1 MNEIRIDMKKI
12 VFDSHEPAF
21 CLAAE
26 EYLLSN
32 KTSGDWLMLWS
43 GKPSV
48 IVGKFQN
55 VYSEVS
61 LNECEKNGVRVYR
74 RNSGGGTVY
83 HDLGNT
89 NYTIITDK
97 SENLPDYSRFLTPI
111 IAFLSSLGVDSE
123 IRDTSA
129 LFIGEKKISGN
140 AQSVVGNRV
149 MHHGTLLFDADLDAI
164 KKLTGKIRTK
174 VKSKAIL
181 SNPSPVTNIKPF
193 LKKQMSVS
201 EFTDSLGS
209 FLSTETY
216 AFSDSELKEIKR
228 LAEDKYSSF
237 EWTYARSPAFT
248 LTDGDFTIS
257 VRHGLIESVSEY
269 ADHLVGIALTPENIV
284 SSLPSKKEAEIIKE
298 IIFS

>member
-83 HDLGNT
+83 HDLGNI

-97 SENLPDYSRFLTPI
+97 SENLPESFSHADYRISFLTR
-111 IAFLSSLGVDSE
+111 SRQRNQRY
-123 IRDTSA
+123 IRSVYR
-129 LFIGEKKISGN
+129 GEKDQRERAVSCRQPGN
-140 AQSVVGNRV
+140 ASR
-149 MHHGTLLFDADLDAI
+149 D
-164 KKLTGKIRTK
+164 
-174 VKSKAIL
+174 
-181 SNPSPVTNIKPF
+181 PSF
-193 LKKQMSVS
+193 
-201 EFTDSLGS
+201 
-209 FLSTETY
+209 
-216 AFSDSELKEIKR
+216 
-228 LAEDKYSSF
+228 
-237 EWTYARSPAFT
+237 
-248 LTDGDFTIS
+248 
-257 VRHGLIESVSEY
+257 
-269 ADHLVGIALTPENIV
+269 
-284 SSLPSKKEAEIIKE
+284 
-298 IIFS
+298 